1 MPITIKDVA
10 QKANV
15 SIATVSLVIH
25 NSGRISKDTR
35 KRVQKA
41 IKDLNYHPSRSAR
54 ELATRKTGNIG
65 FILTE
70 DHFLKTEPFYT
81 KIFLGVEFEARIN
94 DYYVLLATVSSEFKE
109 GDPLPRFVV
118 ERNTD
123 GIIIAGKVPTPLLK
137 ELETFDVPLVFVDYT
152 PPFGDHPNVLS
163 DNVRGGFIATQH
175 LIDLGHK
182 KIAFIG
188 GEILHPSIAER
199 LQGYKMAMER
209 ANLDLDN
216 SLIVTNNEY
225 LSRQNGYICAK
236 KIFNGNAKATS
247 VFACNDSTAIGVMQY
262 LKDKKYEIPDNV
274 SIVGCDDV
282 EADLLLDPPLT
293 TIKVSK
299 IDMGVEAVQLILSL
313 IKNKVKSS
321 KKILVPV
328 ELLVRKSTKKIQGNT

>member
-1 MPITIKDVA
+1 MPVTIKDVA
-10 QKANV
+10 QKAKV
-15 SIATVSLVIH
+15 SIATVSLVLH

-54 ELATRKTGNIG
+54 GLASRQTGNIG

-70 DHFLKTEPFYT
+70 DHFLKTEAFYT
-81 KIFLGVEFEARIN
+81 RVFLGAEFEARRN
-94 DYYVLLATVSSEFKE
+94 DFYVLLATVGSEFKE
-109 GDPLPRFVV
+109 GDPLPRFVL
-118 ERNTD
+118 ERSSD

-137 ELETFDVPLVFVDYT
+137 ELEAFNLPLVFVDYT
-152 PPFGDHPNVLS
+152 PPIGDHPNVLS

-188 GEILHPSIAER
+188 GEIFHPSVAER

-209 ANLDLDN
+209 ANLNIDN
-216 SLIVTNNEY
+216 NLIVTNNEY

-236 KIFNGNAKATS
+236 KIFNGEAMATS

-262 LKDKKYEIPDNV
+262 LKDKKYKIPDNI

-282 EADLLLDPPLT
+282 EADMLLDPPLT
-293 TIKVSK
+293 TIRIPK
-299 IDMGVEAVQLILSL
+299 IDMGIEAVQLILSL
-313 IKNKVKSS
+313 IKNKVKSA

-328 ELLVRKSTKKIQGNT
+328 ELIVRKSTKKI

>member
-1 MPITIKDVA
+1 MPVTIKDVA
-10 QKANV
+10 QKAKV
-15 SIATVSLVIH
+15 SIATVSLVLH

-54 ELATRKTGNIG
+54 GLASRQTGNIG

-70 DHFLKTEPFYT
+70 DHFLKTEAFYT
-81 KIFLGVEFEARIN
+81 RVFLGAEFEARRN
-94 DYYVLLATVSSEFKE
+94 DFYVLLATVGSEFKE
-109 GDPLPRFVV
+109 GDPLPRFVL
-118 ERNTD
+118 ERSSD

-137 ELETFDVPLVFVDYT
+137 ELEVFNLPLVFVDYT
-152 PPFGDHPNVLS
+152 PPIGDHPNVLS
-163 DNVRGGFIATQH
+163 DNVRGGFMATQH

-188 GEILHPSIAER
+188 GEIFHPSVAER

-209 ANLDLDN
+209 ANLNIDN
-216 SLIVTNNEY
+216 NLIVTNNEY
-225 LSRQNGYICAK
+225 LSRQNGYSCAK
-236 KIFNGNAKATS
+236 KIFNGKARATS

-262 LKDKKYEIPDNV
+262 LKDKKYEIPNNV

-282 EADLLLDPPLT
+282 ETDLLLDPPLT
-293 TIKVSK
+293 TIRIPK
-299 IDMGVEAVQLILSL
+299 IDMGIEAVQLLLSL
-313 IKNKVKSS
+313 IKNKVKSA

-328 ELLVRKSTKKIQGNT
+328 ELIVRKSTKKI

>member
-1 MPITIKDVA
+1 MPVTIKDVA

-15 SIATVSLVIH
+15 SIATVSLVLH
-25 NSGRISKDTR
+25 NSGRISTDTR
-35 KRVQKA
+35 RRVQKA

-54 ELATRKTGNIG
+54 GLASRKTGNIG

-70 DHFLKTEPFYT
+70 DHFLKTEAFYT
-81 KIFLGVEFEARIN
+81 RVFLGAEFEARKN
-94 DYYVLLATVSSEFKE
+94 DFYVLLATVSSEFKL
-109 GDPLPRFVV
+109 GDLLPRFVL
-118 ERNTD
+118 EQSSD
-123 GIIIAGKVPTPLLK
+123 GIIIAGKVPTSLLK
-137 ELETFDVPLVFVDYT
+137 ELEVFNLPLVFVDYT

-188 GEILHPSIAER
+188 GEIFHPCVAER
-199 LQGYKMAMER
+199 LQGYKMAMEK
-209 ANLDLDN
+209 ANLNIDN
-216 SLIVTNNEY
+216 NLIVTNNKY

-236 KIFNGNAKATS
+236 KIFNGKAKATS

-262 LKDKKYEIPDNV
+262 LKDKKYEIPNNV

-293 TIKVSK
+293 TIRIPK
-299 IDMGVEAVQLILSL
+299 IDMGVEAIQLILSL
-313 IKNKVKSS
+313 IKNEVKSA
-321 KKILVPV
+321 KKIIVPV
-328 ELLVRKSTKKIQGNT
+328 ELIVRNSTKKI